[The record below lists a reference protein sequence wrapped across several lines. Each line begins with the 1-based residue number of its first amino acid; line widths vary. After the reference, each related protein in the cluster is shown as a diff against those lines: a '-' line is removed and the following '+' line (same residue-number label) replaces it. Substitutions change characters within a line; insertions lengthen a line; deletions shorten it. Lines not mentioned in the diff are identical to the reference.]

1 MNQRMVLQCDRCPMR
16 GTACDDC
23 VVTAFFA
30 GPQVE
35 REEEMLPLDRDE
47 WAAVGNLVRAGLVDP
62 VSARQAQARR
72 TPLRLARSVG

>member
-1 MNQRMVLQCDRCPMR
+1 MNQRMVLQCGQCPMR
-16 GTACDDC
+16 GTACEDC

-35 REEEMLPLDRDE
+35 RDEELLELDRDE

-62 VSARQAQARR
+62 VTAGQAQARR
-72 TPLRLARSVG
+72 TLLRLVRSVG